1 MIEETIE
8 ELKDFKRIFEELDKT
23 AKLIPPIT
31 PDDVIRLENKLC
43 PRTYISSNDSRL
55 NYTFC
60 KEEDIKEK
68 NNLPE
73 IIGREMFDY
82 GVVIKEGKKETE
94 TDCGTLDTIAPLS
107 YASINDPKSGELWYR
122 ETYPDLPEDFYG
134 IIARYTWGQPQTKK
148 SIKNE
153 VKKIKKNPKKPIP
166 QGLTILKGKFSVSF
180 D

>member
-1 MIEETIE
+1 MPE
-8 ELKDFKRIFEELDKT
+8 DRNH
-23 AKLIPPIT
+23 LIDEIKPE
-31 PDDVIRLENKLC
+31 DVINLENKLC
-43 PRTYISSNDSRL
+43 PRTYISATDSRL

-73 IIGREMFDY
+73 VIGRELIDY
-82 GVVIKEGKKETE
+82 GVVIKEGEE
-94 TDCGTLDTIAPLS
+94 EDENNSGSLDTIAPLS
-107 YASINDPKSGELWYR
+107 YATINDAESGELWYR
-122 ETYPDLPEDFYG
+122 ESMPNLPEDFYG

-166 QGLTILKGKFSVSF
+166 QGLTIMKGKFSVSF

>member
-1 MIEETIE
+1 MPE
-8 ELKDFKRIFEELDKT
+8 DRNH
-23 AKLIPPIT
+23 LIDEIKPE
-31 PDDVIRLENKLC
+31 DVINLENKLC
-43 PRTYISSNDSRL
+43 PRTYISATDSRL

-73 IIGREMFDY
+73 VIGRELIDY
-82 GVVIKEGKKETE
+82 GVVIKEGKKEDE
-94 TDCGTLDTIAPLS
+94 NNSGSLDTIAPLS
-107 YASINDPKSGELWYR
+107 YATINDAESGELWYR
-122 ETYPDLPEDFYG
+122 ESMPNLPEDFYG

-166 QGLTILKGKFSVSF
+166 QGLTIMKGKFSVSF